1 MEPSLGSAFDEPIA
15 RALAR
20 NPSLRP
26 TATELGSML
35 ATALERW
42 RAEPASMGLHDQ
54 TTLTRVPLPANGV
67 PATGEAPTPP
77 RSGRTLGVAGA
88 LLAALLL
95 GLAAFLLFGSNDPG
109 PTASPSAT
117 ASVGGSPSASAS
129 ARPSAT
135 ATADQ
140 FADARAASD
149 EMRAAIADAGGD
161 DGLKGRDAR
170 DLEKIL
176 DRFDRALDTGDTQ
189 AARDEADQ
197 LAAQVAE
204 LIEEDD
210 VDDEVAER
218 LRTAA
223 DGLVDAANG
232 LPD

>member
-1 MEPSLGSAFDEPIA
+1 
-15 RALAR
+15 
-20 NPSLRP
+20 
-26 TATELGSML
+26 ML

-42 RAEPASMGLHDQ
+42 RAEPGSMGLHDQ
-54 TTLTRVPLPANGV
+54 TTLTRVLLPAKGALPPV
-67 PATGEAPTPP
+67 EAPTPR
-77 RSGRTLGVAGA
+77 RSGRTLAAVGA

-95 GLAAFLLFGSNDPG
+95 GLAAFLLFGSDDPG

-117 ASVGGSPSASAS
+117 ASVGGSASASAS

-161 DGLKGRDAR
+161 DGLKGREVR

-176 DRFDRALDTGDTQ
+176 DRFDRALDTGDAQ
-189 AARDEADQ
+189 AVRDEAGK

-204 LIEEDD
+204 LIEQDD

>member
-1 MEPSLGSAFDEPIA
+1 
-15 RALAR
+15 
-20 NPSLRP
+20 
-26 TATELGSML
+26 
-35 ATALERW
+35 
-42 RAEPASMGLHDQ
+42 
-54 TTLTRVPLPANGV
+54 
-67 PATGEAPTPP
+67 
-77 RSGRTLGVAGA
+77 VAGA